1 MDVFSSFSPFQRKK
15 ATILSL
21 GHFFFFLPPPP
32 PELQDFVSLFIFF
45 VLTSIP
51 KPFSIYSFHS
61 TSTYA
66 LIAPLLKKNPYPSIH
81 PQPDF
86 SPLSCS
92 QTLCNYGIFY
102 PPSSPSISF
111 LSTFRVPKGGTVSL
125 KSNTFFSKSTLL
137 VFCPYYFPLFEST
150 PALTSKTIFSPYMSH
165 Y

>member
-1 MDVFSSFSPFQRKK
+1 MSFHLFLHFRERRLPFCP
-15 ATILSL
+15 L
-21 GHFFFFLPPPP
+21 GLFFFFLPPPP

-45 VLTSIP
+45 VLTIVP
-51 KPFSIYSFHS
+51 KPFSIYSLHS

-92 QTLCNYGIFY
+92 QTLCNCGIFY

-111 LSTFRVPKGGTVSL
+111 LSTFRFPKGETVSL

-137 VFCPYYFPLFEST
+137 VFFFFFIILFYF
-150 PALTSKTIFSPYMSH
+150 
-165 Y
+165 

>member
-21 GHFFFFLPPPP
+21 GPFFFFLPHPP
-32 PELQDFVSLFIFF
+32 PELQEFVTLFIFF
-45 VLTSIP
+45 VLTIVP

-81 PQPDF
+81 RQPDF
-86 SPLSCS
+86 SPLSCG
-92 QTLCNYGIFY
+92 QTLCNNGIFY
-102 PPSSPSISF
+102 PPSSPSISC

-125 KSNTFFSKSTLL
+125 KSNTLFSKSALL
-137 VFCPYYFPLFEST
+137 VFWPSYIPVCEYPCSDFQDHLFLLRV
-150 PALTSKTIFSPYMSH
+150 PC
-165 Y
+165 